1 MRQQR
6 VQRACVREAL
16 VRPVVVVELFELVQG
31 VEQVLLVPDRSAV
44 QQFASAGLR
53 PTFHDRVYA
62 GRPDAAEH
70 DADICV
76 LEDGL
81 ERGRGV
87 PIAVPDEEPRSA
99 ASLDASNGCSGALPP
114 TGDRQ
119 AFLDSRERLVVPSPQ
134 SPSEGSGGGLPGEV
148 THFTGRDG
156 PMAELRALAEQAPRG
171 PVVTI
176 YAIDGMAGV
185 GKTAFARHAA
195 QEFAAR
201 YPDGAIWVDLYGH
214 ARHAATRAFRRVG
227 ADAASTRCSAR
238 GDQSRLG

>member
-1 MRQQR
+1 LRQQR

-81 ERGRGV
+81 ERGREV

-99 ASLDASNGCSGALPP
+99 ASLDASNGCSGALP
-114 TGDRQ
+114 R
-119 AFLDSRERLVVPSPQ
+119 
-134 SPSEGSGGGLPGEV
+134 
-148 THFTGRDG
+148 
-156 PMAELRALAEQAPRG
+156 
-171 PVVTI
+171 
-176 YAIDGMAGV
+176 
-185 GKTAFARHAA
+185 
-195 QEFAAR
+195 
-201 YPDGAIWVDLYGH
+201 
-214 ARHAATRAFRRVG
+214 
-227 ADAASTRCSAR
+227 
-238 GDQSRLG
+238 